1 MARNITLCLALALM
15 PLAAHAQQVIH
26 LSTGTGF
33 FVSEDGHLIT
43 NNHVIEGCKQGLK
56 VENGILKSP
65 ARVIDTN
72 TSKDL
77 ALLKIDRN
85 SPGIAIFRGADD
97 VPAPQER
104 IVVMGYPLAG
114 SLTTQEG
121 KVEANTGPS
130 GEKHLMQFSNLVKRG
145 NSGGP
150 LMDTAGRIVGVV
162 TAKAKQMT
170 YNKERAREE
179 TVREMDIA
187 ITSNTVLALMHN
199 NRIQPR
205 FSFGALALSA
215 DRIETHVKDAVVK
228 VTCQVD

>member
-1 MARNITLCLALALM
+1 MARTFTLCLLLAL
-15 PLAAHAQQVIH
+15 PSLAAHAQQMIH

-33 FVSEDGHLIT
+33 FVSEDGYLIT
-43 NNHVIEGCKQGLK
+43 NNHVITDCRQGLK

-65 ARVIDTN
+65 ARVVETSK
-72 TSKDL
+72 SKDL
-77 ALLKIDRN
+77 ALLKIDRH
-85 SPGIAIFRGADD
+85 SPGVAIFRNTND

-121 KVEANTGPS
+121 KVEANSGPR
-130 GEKHLMQFSNLVKRG
+130 GEDDFMQFSNMVNRG

-150 LMDTAGRIVGVV
+150 LLDTAGRIVGVV
-162 TAKAKQMT
+162 TAKAKQLI

-179 TVREMDIA
+179 TVHEMDIA
-187 ITSNTVLALMHN
+187 ITSNAVLAFMRS
-199 NRIQPR
+199 NRLQPR
-205 FSFGALALSA
+205 FSFGSLPLSA
-215 DRIETHVKDAVVK
+215 DRIEDHVKDAVVK